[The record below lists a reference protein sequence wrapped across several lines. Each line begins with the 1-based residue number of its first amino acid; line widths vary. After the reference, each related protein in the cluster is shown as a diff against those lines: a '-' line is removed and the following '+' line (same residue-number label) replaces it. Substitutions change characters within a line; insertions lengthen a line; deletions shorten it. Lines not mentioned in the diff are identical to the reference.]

1 MVARAP
7 EDRGSARK
15 PERDGAADTAAAGSA
30 DAFDAD
36 APNDENGDGD
46 MPARNDDDED
56 STGPPQA
63 RKGSSSRSIGA
74 SVASL
79 AAALGVTTVKPRLV
93 PVDGSLDRRRAESF
107 PAAWANQELAD
118 AADEAL
124 AVATG
129 SPTAGGAAAN
139 AAGRGGG
146 ASGGGKPM
154 AEPLPALPD
163 SPEQGFD
170 VMSAMVEA
178 DLDGGADGLGC
189 AADARQRRASGLLL
203 PGLRTGMRRPVQQ
216 AGGSQGSVGS
226 LLVGF
231 GGAGSAARPAARV
244 GAAPGSR
251 PGGPAPAPERTAEA
265 PGHAL
270 AADSEGGLPGA
281 PGAHAS
287 PAAAAASSAAANE
300 RPAAGGS
307 GVSARPARRLISRAS
322 VAHLVRIGVTGAEL
336 RARTRTAALTVRDG
350 PAGAVDSAAPRRGHA
365 GSGAP
370 LLIPSVLGR
379 IGVQQPR
386 QPTSVIVT
394 DASGRPW
401 LCRAKMTASPRPDT
415 PLRRCRPNLRID
427 QDLIVEPYGEEDDEE
442 RWPDEFQDR
451 PKPENEPEWDADAG
465 ASSASPAE
473 EQQPESGQQ
482 PEQDDA
488 DAAAAA
494 DDACGGAEGTGDAAA
509 DDAAADDASGGVE
522 DTGDAAVEDAAAD
535 DSDGGAAGVGDG
547 EAASMDA
554 ATDPCDSMGFY
565 EFAAPDIPSAV
576 AEGRQWLRDRIEA
589 TVSSPPPVKAGAATP
604 GEA

>member
-124 AVATG
+124 AAATG

-170 VMSAMVEA
+170 
-178 DLDGGADGLGC
+178 
-189 AADARQRRASGLLL
+189 
-203 PGLRTGMRRPVQQ
+203 
-216 AGGSQGSVGS
+216 
-226 LLVGF
+226 
-231 GGAGSAARPAARV
+231 
-244 GAAPGSR
+244 
-251 PGGPAPAPERTAEA
+251 
-265 PGHAL
+265 
-270 AADSEGGLPGA
+270 
-281 PGAHAS
+281 
-287 PAAAAASSAAANE
+287 
-300 RPAAGGS
+300 
-307 GVSARPARRLISRAS
+307 
-322 VAHLVRIGVTGAEL
+322 
-336 RARTRTAALTVRDG
+336 
-350 PAGAVDSAAPRRGHA
+350 
-365 GSGAP
+365 
-370 LLIPSVLGR
+370 
-379 IGVQQPR
+379 QPR

-451 PKPENEPEWDADAG
+451 PKPEKEPEWDADAG
-465 ASSASPAE
+465 ASAASPAE

-488 DAAAAA
+488 YAA
-494 DDACGGAEGTGDAAA
+494 
-509 DDAAADDASGGVE
+509 AAADDASGGAE
-522 DTGDAAVEDAAAD
+522 GTGGDAAAD
-535 DSDGGAAGVGDG
+535 D
-547 EAASMDA
+547 AS
-554 ATDPCDSMGFY
+554 
-565 EFAAPDIPSAV
+565 
-576 AEGRQWLRDRIEA
+576 R
-589 TVSSPPPVKAGAATP
+589 
-604 GEA
+604 